1 MPNEILALKTK
12 KKSHLKQFLVPIIN
26 LCLSTIQMA
35 LKDFFFY
42 LVCNSNSQKKINL
55 VWIWAASC
63 LTNSP
68 HIYGY
73 YVSEGT
79 KISAGYRSGPFQSQN
94 TCLASIPKVLFYYFQ
109 KYLNWNDKYFKKRN
123 MNPLTQTH
131 THMHTHKHINTH
143 TYIHTNTH
151 THTHTHTPPDY
162 GAHPPLFI
170 F

>member
-1 MPNEILALKTK
+1 
-12 KKSHLKQFLVPIIN
+12 
-26 LCLSTIQMA
+26 MA

-63 LTNSP
+63 LTYSP

-73 YVSEGT
+73 YVSKGT

-94 TCLASIPKVLFYYFQ
+94 TCVASIPKVLFYYFQ
-109 KYLNWNDKYFKKRN
+109 KYLNRNDKYFKKRN

-131 THMHTHKHINTH
+131 THMHTHKDINTH

-151 THTHTHTPPDY
+151 THTHTHTHIYLQIMERTLHCSYLNLIPISLCY
-162 GAHPPLFI
+162 VCYVMYYYY
-170 F
+170 

>member
-1 MPNEILALKTK
+1 M
-12 KKSHLKQFLVPIIN
+12 
-26 LCLSTIQMA
+26 
-35 LKDFFFY
+35 
-42 LVCNSNSQKKINL
+42 
-55 VWIWAASC
+55 WIWAASC
-63 LTNSP
+63 LTYSP

-151 THTHTHTPPDY
+151 THTHTPPDY

-170 F
+170 FEFDPHQSLLCLLCYVLLLLIISFS